1 MVKKS
6 KVYKYLLIVLILFG
20 FTNDGLSQ
28 VVYKNATKNLQ
39 IGKDILYLEDKA
51 NNLTINDILKTNTF
65 AKDGRDVPNFG
76 ITSSSIWAK
85 VTVRNES
92 GSNDLVLQIN
102 QPIIDEVSFYYFE
115 PKVQR
120 YEVIEMGENKP
131 FSLRKYL
138 TPEYIFDLKLPRGVE
153 KTYYLKIKAR
163 ETMQLPITIGSSK
176 SLFEFSGYKNL
187 ASGIYI
193 GIMIVML
200 LYNLFIFGTVR
211 EKSYLMYTLY
221 IIFVLFAQT
230 SNQGLPFQFVWPNL
244 PWLETYSQFL
254 FPALAGIAG
263 LEFFKDFLQLK
274 TRNPKVYKFSFLFII
289 PYVLSMILSFTGNYG
304 ASFQIMSMTASSVAL
319 FMLIFGIII
328 YRQGNQEA
336 RFFLIGW
343 SIFLAG
349 VVIFVLKDQEVLPY
363 NTFTRY
369 TMHFGSGAEVILLSF
384 ALADRINIL
393 KREKELSQAQVVE
406 ALKENEKLITEQNVI
421 LEEKVQIRTEELEVK
436 NSELGVAL
444 TDLKEA
450 QSQLVVVEKM
460 ASLGQLTAGIA
471 HEINNPINFVSANV
485 KPLQMDIA
493 DIMDVLKKYESIT
506 PEDNI
511 QEKLASIESFKKEID
526 LEYVKTEINT
536 LLGGI
541 EDGAKRTAEIVK
553 GLKNFS
559 HLDESDIKEADVN
572 QGVESTLVLL
582 RSTCPPNIEIVKNLG
597 QLPMI
602 ECYPGKLNQ
611 VFMNIINNAIQAMDK
626 CYTRENHTLTL
637 STFFKDEHVHV
648 CVEDTGLGM
657 SPEVKAKIFEPFFT
671 TKDVGEGTGLGMSIV
686 FGIIESH
693 HAKIDIDT
701 ELGRGTKMTIILP
714 MSLNLTAA

>member
-1 MVKKS
+1 MIKK
-6 KVYKYLLIVLILFG
+6 YKFTGYLIILLVL
-20 FTNDGLSQ
+20 TGLSNRSSAQ
-28 VVYKNATKNLQ
+28 IVYSDARHNLQ
-39 IGKDILYLEDKA
+39 IGNQIYLLEDKT
-51 NNLTINDILKTNTF
+51 NSLTINDILKSDKF
-65 AKDGRDVPNFG
+65 VKSEKDVPNLG
-76 ITSSSIWAK
+76 ISSSSHWIRLTIVNASSE
-85 VTVRNES
+85 N
-92 GSNDLVLQIN
+92 NLIIQLN
-102 QPIIDEVSFYYFE
+102 QPILDDVTFYYYNPE
-115 PKVQR
+115 TKR
-120 YEVIEMGENKP
+120 YDESSMGEYQAFK
-131 FSLRKYL
+131 LRKYL
-138 TPEYIFDLKLPRGVE
+138 APEYLFDINISRGAE
-153 KTYYLKIKAR
+153 KTFYLKIKAK
-163 ETMQLPITIGSSK
+163 ETMQLPISIGTNK
-176 SLFEFSGYKNL
+176 SLFEFSTYKNI

-193 GIMIVML
+193 GIMFVML

-211 EKSYLMYTLY
+211 EKSYLMYTVY

-230 SNQGLPFQFVWPNL
+230 SNQGLPFQFIWPDL

-274 TRNPKVYKFSFLFII
+274 VRNPKVYKISFLFLI
-289 PYVLSMILSFTGNYG
+289 PYILSILL
-304 ASFQIMSMTASSVAL
+304 SFIGQYELSYKIMSATASSVAL

-349 VVIFVLKDQEVLPY
+349 VVIFVLKDQEILPY
-363 NTFTRY
+363 TVFTRY

-406 ALKENEKLITEQNVI
+406 ALKENEKLITEQNVV
-421 LEEKVQIRTEELEVK
+421 LEQKVQERTEELEIK

-485 KPLQMDIA
+485 KPLQMDIT
-493 DIMDVLKKYESIT
+493 DILDVLTKYESIT
-506 PEDNI
+506 PEDNLK
-511 QEKLASIESFKKEID
+511 EKLASIDSFKKEID
-526 LEYVKTEINT
+526 LDYVKTEINT
-536 LLGGI
+536 LLAGI

-559 HLDESDIKEADVN
+559 HLDESDIKEADIN
-572 QGVESTLVLL
+572 QGIESTLVLL
-582 RSTCPPNIEIVKNLG
+582 RSTTPGNIEIVKDLG
-597 QLPMI
+597 NIPMI

-611 VFMNIINNAIQAMDK
+611 VFMNILNNAIQAMDK
-626 CYTRENHTLTL
+626 CYTREKHKLTIT
-637 STFFKDEHVHV
+637 TFFKDEHVYV
-648 CVEDTGLGM
+648 SIEDTGMGM
-657 SPEVKAKIFEPFFT
+657 TPEVKAKIFEPFFT

-693 HAKIDIDT
+693 NAKIDIDT
-701 ELGRGTKMTIILP
+701 EPGRGTKMTIILP
-714 MSLNLTAA
+714 MSLSKVVA